1 MSLTCRLF
9 CCLVYD
15 HPNDKTAEWRI
26 SFVHKRTL
34 FWKLFAFLQSIW
46 CEIDAC
52 SRLFGLVCYRPNKK
66 TAEIHGFILYLI
78 RFDLEIIHQWE
89 ICWLF
94 PFFFFNSSVSL
105 FSLSLFCCSHDLA
118 VFSFGVWL
126 SERKKQPLLLKKRK
140 NSLLKMFAVVLRRN
154 ANVSRMFVCFVCDRR
169 NKKKNSQY
177 SLLHFGLK
185 FV

>member
-9 CCLVYD
+9 CRLVSD

-78 RFDLEIIHQWE
+78 RLDLEIIHQWE

-94 PFFFFNSSVSL
+94 PFFFLIHL
-105 FSLSLFCCSHDLA
+105 FRFFLWVCFAALMIWLFFRWAYDYPN
-118 VFSFGVWL
+118 
-126 SERKKQPLLLKKRK
+126 EK
-140 NSLLKMFAVVLRRN
+140 NSRFCSKKERTHFWKCLQLFWGEMPMCLGCLFALSVIVET
-154 ANVSRMFVCFVCDRR
+154 
-169 NKKKNSQY
+169 KKNSQY